1 MFTNNKNNTG
11 VVLLSVLMVILLLS
25 SIAAFIGNKYFIS
38 LKRFAYLEYQT
49 QAINYYRGIE
59 SISMKRIKD
68 ELEANKEYLPRNHP
82 LLNDIF
88 SYEANGGLIKT
99 SVDDLSNCININALV
114 SLTNNQ
120 YKDNEESIKRLKKY
134 FALKEIDEIYIDEFI
149 DQVID
154 WIDKDTDPRANGV
167 EDYYYTGPLTN
178 PKHYSGMR
186 YFYNISELKPLPATS
201 IIGWENINEFL
212 CVLPINEQSYININ
226 SLEEGD
232 GILLASAFEN
242 LSLDDAEYI
251 IFNMPQEGFDQI
263 NTFFNNF
270 SNIDFGDV
278 YTRIEFSS
286 NKFQIISELK
296 VDDFSSK
303 SLTTIYYGNNRHGD
317 ILSRT
322 YNGI

>member
-1 MFTNNKNNTG
+1 MFINNKSKG

-59 SISMKRIKD
+59 SISIKRIKD

-82 LLNDIF
+82 LLNDTF
-88 SYEANGGLIKT
+88 SYEANGGFINT
-99 SVDDLSNCININALV
+99 SVEDVSNCININALV
-114 SLTNNQ
+114 NLINNQ

-134 FALKEIDEIYIDEFI
+134 FVLKEVDEIYIDEFV
-149 DQVID
+149 DQAID

-167 EDYYYTGPLTN
+167 EDYYYTGPLAN

-186 YFYNISELKPLPATS
+186 YFNNIYELKALPISKSIDWGHISKYLCALPISEQP
-201 IIGWENINEFL
+201 
-212 CVLPINEQSYININ
+212 YININ

-232 GILLASAFEN
+232 ALLLASAFIE
-242 LSLDDAEYI
+242 LTSSDAEYI
-251 IFNMPQEGFDQI
+251 IFNSPDEGYDQA
-263 NTFFNNF
+263 NTFYNNF
-270 SNIDFGDV
+270 SGIQFGDP
-278 YTRIEFSS
+278 YLQINLTS
-286 NKFQIISELK
+286 NKFMINSELK
-296 VDDFSSK
+296 TDDFTSLSS
-303 SLTTIYYGNNRHGD
+303 TIIYFGKNRNGE

>member
-278 YTRIEFSS
+278 YTGIESTS
-286 NKFQIISELK
+286 NKFQIVSELIA
-296 VDDFSSK
+296 DDFNSK
-303 SLTTIYYGNNRHGD
+303 SYTTIYYGNNKNGD
-317 ILSRT
+317 ILLRT